1 MPRLFM
7 RRPISRKPWR
17 RILQHNSVVER
28 WRKEGALWHSCRL
41 GKCSVLGVFKR
52 KSQRT
57 SFRYFTEMSAM
68 KLWGTQCMFCP
79 SQMICVT
86 RHLRSA
92 GTSHVRIWEIDE
104 KTKNMTPRDCKLGK
118 LRRTC
123 NCIVVH
129 PDDDKVYCGTQSGTI
144 RTKSESLRLC
154 G

>member
-1 MPRLFM
+1 ML
-7 RRPISRKPWR
+7 W
-17 RILQHNSVVER
+17 SVGE
-28 WRKEGALWHSCRL
+28 KKALCGIPAALENARCL
-41 GKCSVLGVFKR
+41 AFLNENPNVLVSGMLH
-52 KSQRT
+52 
-57 SFRYFTEMSAM
+57 FTEMSAM

-104 KTKNMTPRDCKLGK
+104 KTKNMTSRDCKLGK